1 MKTPEKKS
9 GIKYNLAITRKYW
22 PSAYW
27 HRLAIFWKITA
38 HNIWPHIESFH
49 HMIGLE
55 QGEPRSQTWEV
66 YPDQLWH
73 CYNWWLDEPKKIWFL
88 LKQKN
93 WFSWHHLNT
102 WVDFTRAK
110 SSFFCCQF
118 QLLHAF
124 PAQLF
129 LTCQL
134 QRLTILLVSQLS
146 NPVKSN
152 PTTPQIFY
160 FPRNHFSTQKYFYLL
175 QFQIKSASYNV

>member
-1 MKTPEKKS
+1 MTTHWKFSPQDWTRTRWTQVT
-9 GIKYNLAITRKYW
+9 NLRGVSW
-22 PSAYW
+22 PAMT
-27 HRLAIFWKITA
+27 L
-38 HNIWPHIESFH
+38 
-49 HMIGLE
+49 L
-55 QGEPRSQTWEV
+55 
-66 YPDQLWH
+66 QLLIRWTKE
-73 CYNWWLDEPKKIWFL
+73 NTWFL

-134 QRLTILLVSQLS
+134 QRLMILLVSQLS
-146 NPVKSN
+146 NPVKPY
-152 PTTPQIFY
+152 PTTPQIFD
-160 FPRNHFSTQKYFYLL
+160 FPRNHFSTQKCFYLL